1 MRRVKRLAPRQ
12 GGFPQV
18 ISFVFLQRP
27 PVHVSGFVPNSSLLI
42 AFAVERFTDR
52 HILSHPSEPTRLGQL
67 WLQDRYDAIATMAK
81 AANNGSTWIGIL

>member
-1 MRRVKRLAPRQ
+1 MKCLAPQPERIPT
-12 GGFPQV
+12 GYFL
-18 ISFVFLQRP
+18 VFLQRP